1 MMLGLVCQH
10 LYKSIHTGTLIPL
23 QFMGKLR
30 GKGGGGKT
38 AQIITTKM
46 EEEKKQKAKP
56 NSVCLDPHSQ
66 NQSKCILATEVRRR
80 QNNNANNLNSHDLV
94 L

>member
-46 EEEKKQKAKP
+46 EEEKKTESKTKQCVP
-56 NSVCLDPHSQ
+56 GSPQPESVKVHTS
-66 NQSKCILATEVRRR
+66 N
-80 QNNNANNLNSHDLV
+80 
-94 L
+94 